1 MKRMSLPVAIEGK
14 VYFGILAQGKRS
26 NKTIKQ
32 TKKIK
37 TITTTKPGNLW

>member
-1 MKRMSLPVAIEGK
+1 MSLPVAIEGK

-32 TKKIK
+32 KKNQNNNNNETRK
-37 TITTTKPGNLW
+37 FVVTFS